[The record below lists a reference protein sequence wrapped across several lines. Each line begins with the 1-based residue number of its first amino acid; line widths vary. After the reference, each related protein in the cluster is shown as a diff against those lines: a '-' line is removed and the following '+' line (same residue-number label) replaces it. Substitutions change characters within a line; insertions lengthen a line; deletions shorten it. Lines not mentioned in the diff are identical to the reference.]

1 MGCQDFLSSK
11 FLEEADAGGKGTKML
26 EKGGGEERKKI
37 DMVRPHV
44 PENNTEA
51 CITNMQISTEL

>member
-1 MGCQDFLSSK
+1 MLV
-11 FLEEADAGGKGTKML
+11 GKGLKCWK
-26 EKGGGEERKKI
+26 KGGGEERKKI